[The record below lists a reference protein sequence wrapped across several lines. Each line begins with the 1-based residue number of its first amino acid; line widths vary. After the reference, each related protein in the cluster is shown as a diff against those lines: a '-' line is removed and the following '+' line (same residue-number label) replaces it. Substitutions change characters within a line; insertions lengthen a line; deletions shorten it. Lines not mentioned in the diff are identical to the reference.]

1 MWKMALLGENMDVA
15 QEAGN
20 ALVQLHLH
28 LGPGLQQRMASVRK
42 SFVGWVPACCH
53 PRPSHYLHDAA
64 APSARSVERQSKMS
78 STCDDFL
85 CAVPCLSAFMQL
97 TRCQ

>member
-42 SFVGWVPACCH
+42 SFVGWVPACCT
-53 PRPSHYLHDAA
+53 P
-64 APSARSVERQSKMS
+64 APHTT
-78 STCDDFL
+78 STTL
-85 CAVPCLSAFMQL
+85 QLRALVPWSGRA
-97 TRCQ
+97 RCQAHATTFCVLCRVCPLSCN